1 MCVAVQRQSNRFPLI
16 ERARL
21 THIIIARASLTYHG
35 FTVLSRANAT
45 LALSTRRCRAVKP
58 CSEEKV
64 DKDLIYEWGSM
75 AISVTEKKKEGGR
88 GGSLS
93 DAVKP
98 GAGH

>member
-1 MCVAVQRQSNRFPLI
+1 MR
-16 ERARL
+16 
-21 THIIIARASLTYHG
+21 
-35 FTVLSRANAT
+35 

-75 AISVTEKKKEGGR
+75 AISVTEKKKRGR
-88 GGSLS
+88 AAEVLS

-98 GAGH
+98 GAGHEKCIHIFIYINSTRA